1 MKSKLHK
8 KLTNLLLFSFFLVLT
23 FTLTFVPSLG
33 YIQVGS
39 VSLTTVHLPVI
50 IGAFLLGPIFG
61 SLLGLAFGLGSL
73 IMAFLTGSYNLPFT
87 NPLLS
92 VVPRV
97 LLGFLVGLF
106 SLIFQTKD
114 RIYSRLRFGYSIL
127 GIGFIYV
134 FVSALIISLLYYFVK
149 YDFYFKKE
157 ECPFYLPDVKE
168 AFLSKKILPFVL
180 GVLISNTLLETTLAL
195 FIAPVIIKVVS
206 IIRERSY
213 DY

>member
-1 MKSKLHK
+1 MKSRLHK
-8 KLTNLLLFSFFLVLT
+8 RLTDLLLFSFFLVITLV
-23 FTLTFVPSLG
+23 LTFVPSLG
-33 YIQVGS
+33 YIQIGS
-39 VSLTTVHLPVI
+39 ISLTTVHLPVI

-61 SLLGLAFGLGSL
+61 GFLGLAFGVGSL
-73 IMAFLTGSYNLPFT
+73 IMAFVTSSFNLPFT

-97 LLGFLVGLF
+97 LLGFSVGLF

-114 RIYSRLRFGYSIL
+114 KIYSRLRFGYSIL

-134 FVSALIISLLYYFVK
+134 FVSALIILLLYYFVK

-157 ECPFYLPDVKE
+157 ECPFYLPDVKK

-195 FIAPVIIKVVS
+195 FIVPVIIKVVS

>member
-1 MKSKLHK
+1 MKSRLHN

-23 FTLTFVPSLG
+23 LVLTFVPSLG

-50 IGAFLLGPIFG
+50 VGAFLLGPIFG
-61 SLLGLAFGLGSL
+61 SFLGLAFGLGSL
-73 IMAFLTGSYNLPFT
+73 IMASVMGSYNLPFT

-97 LLGFLVGLF
+97 FLGFLVGEF
-106 SLIFQTKD
+106 SLLFQRKGKID
-114 RIYSRLRFGYSIL
+114 SRLRFGYSIL
-127 GIGFIYV
+127 GIGFLYV
-134 FVSALIISLLYYFVK
+134 ISALIVLLLYYFVK

-157 ECPFYLPDVKE
+157 ECPFYLPDVKKV
-168 AFLSKKILPFVL
+168 FLSEKILPFVL